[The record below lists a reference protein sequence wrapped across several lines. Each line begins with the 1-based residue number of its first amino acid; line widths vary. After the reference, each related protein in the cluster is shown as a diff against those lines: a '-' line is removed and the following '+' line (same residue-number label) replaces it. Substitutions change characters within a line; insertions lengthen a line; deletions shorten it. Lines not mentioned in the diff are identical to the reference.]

1 MSLRSVA
8 RVRHPALVPIVDVS
22 QGEQDDVWVCSQP
35 AHGVTLQR
43 LLEVASLTP
52 SQVAHI
58 TCGIQDGLGALY
70 RSGLAHGGLD
80 ASNVHIGADGQV
92 RLSDGGLPAVM
103 RRLSLPHSGRRFGGG
118 ADSSR
123 SADVG
128 ALADLVTSMAGD
140 QRRQGGAW
148 RHPRARALCHVA
160 GTAARAMAELGAQRA
175 AVKSVVEDNLEAL
188 REAASRLLPDD
199 TEGRAADELAELVRT
214 LSPRPRPPLSPVSV
228 HSRLTAR
235 PAPRFLLLIP
245 QMSRRTRR
253 WAAAGALLLL
263 ISLFGLGVALKG
275 KHLSQQ
281 PVVRP
286 LATAV
291 GAAASRLTHLLGPL
305 SAQIRGG

>member
-1 MSLRSVA
+1 
-8 RVRHPALVPIVDVS
+8 
-22 QGEQDDVWVCSQP
+22 
-35 AHGVTLQR
+35 
-43 LLEVASLTP
+43 
-52 SQVAHI
+52 
-58 TCGIQDGLGALY
+58 
-70 RSGLAHGGLD
+70 
-80 ASNVHIGADGQV
+80 
-92 RLSDGGLPAVM
+92 
-103 RRLSLPHSGRRFGGG
+103 
-118 ADSSR
+118 
-123 SADVG
+123 
-128 ALADLVTSMAGD
+128 
-140 QRRQGGAW
+140 
-148 RHPRARALCHVA
+148 
-160 GTAARAMAELGAQRA
+160 MAEVGAQRA

-199 TEGRAADELAELVRT
+199 TGGRVADELAELVRT

-228 HSRLTAR
+228 HSQLTAR

-291 GAAASRLTHLLGPL
+291 GAAASRLTHLLGPV